1 MNSAGRTETGLRV
14 QNHFVREAVAE
25 RYVLGRPE
33 FHPGLIE
40 TLRSLLEA
48 RRYGAALDVGCGTGA
63 STRPLIRLAGRV
75 VGLDSSLAMLAHA
88 RRLSKMGY
96 VAGGAEEL
104 PFRAGSFD
112 LLTVSLTF
120 HWLDR
125 KRFLPE
131 ALRVLHRYGLVVV
144 YDNFFAGR
152 AEEGGD
158 DGMGQWMRDVYWKRY
173 PYPPRFP
180 LDFTPGDLVEPG
192 FRCESQDKYKNL
204 VEFSR
209 ERLVDYLV
217 TQTNVIAA
225 VEEGE
230 DDIDEVRRWLLREL
244 APFFGT
250 RESRR
255 FVFEGPIWI
264 LRPERIG
271 DEMSAYIPS

>member
-1 MNSAGRTETGLRV
+1 MH
-14 QNHFVREAVAE
+14 NHFASESVAE
-25 RYVLGRPE
+25 RYALGRPE
-33 FHPGLIE
+33 FHAGLIE
-40 TLRSLLEA
+40 TLRSRLDK
-48 RRYGAALDVGCGTGA
+48 RWYGTALDVGCGTGA
-63 STRPLIRLAGRV
+63 STRPLIRLARRV

-88 RRLSKMGY
+88 HRLSEMSY
-96 VAGGAEEL
+96 VAGRAEEV

-125 KRFLPE
+125 ERFLLE
-131 ALRVLHRYGLVVV
+131 ALRVLHPHGLVVV
-144 YDNFFAGR
+144 YDNFFAGG
-152 AEEGGD
+152 AEESEE
-158 DGMGQWMRDVYWKRY
+158 DGMGQWMRDVYWNRY

-192 FRCESQDKYKNL
+192 FRVETHDEYQNL
-204 VEFSR
+204 MEFTR

-230 DDIDEVRRWLLREL
+230 EDIDEVRRWLLREL
-244 APFFGT
+244 APFFGN

-255 FVFEGPIWI
+255 FVFEGPVWI
-264 LRPERIG
+264 LRPAG
-271 DEMSAYIPS
+271 